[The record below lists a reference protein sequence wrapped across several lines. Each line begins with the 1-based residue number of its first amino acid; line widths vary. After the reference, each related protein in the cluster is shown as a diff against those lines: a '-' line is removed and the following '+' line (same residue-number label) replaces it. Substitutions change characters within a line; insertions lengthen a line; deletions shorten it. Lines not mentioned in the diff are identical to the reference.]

1 MIRFTNGDMFSV
13 NADILINTVNC
24 VGVMG
29 AGVALAFKERY
40 PSMYIEYKELCNKG
54 LIKPG
59 ELHVWHNNDKI
70 IVNFPTK
77 RHWRNKSLYKDI
89 ESGLV
94 VLNHFLKTK
103 NKGRVALP
111 ALGCGHGG
119 LDWNIVSKMIKD
131 HLSEINLDIM
141 VFEPN
146 DSRNITKTK
155 KTESIKH
162 LDLEQLNISQ
172 LQTSIFFQE
181 KQYIQGNTDLLKRNP
196 KNIFILDH
204 KKDNTSKAT
213 SALIK
218 SFMNINSQGDVSA
231 IIYRSNK
238 DDHIIKK
245 ILKQKQ
251 SIIIILPFG
260 MFAYNNNIVQELT
273 AESNILFISPYS
285 LHEEWSENKF
295 INMLVSL
302 STSNFNIISSDDPP
316 LWLKDL
322 YNNTKN
328 INNIYL
334 IKYNDTLSY
343 LSAIGIEKAN
353 LLGKQSK
360 TGDVN
365 LKPLYRERTQHDND
379 LFSLNFHELKKVIY
393 ALEQSGI
400 EGEFEYLLK
409 FKSDHQISKD
419 IIKNILKT
427 K

>member
-1 MIRFTNGDMFSV
+1 
-13 NADILINTVNC
+13 
-24 VGVMG
+24 
-29 AGVALAFKERY
+29 
-40 PSMYIEYKELCNKG
+40 
-54 LIKPG
+54 
-59 ELHVWHNNDKI
+59 
-70 IVNFPTK
+70 
-77 RHWRNKSLYKDI
+77 
-89 ESGLV
+89 
-94 VLNHFLKTK
+94 
-103 NKGRVALP
+103 
-111 ALGCGHGG
+111 
-119 LDWNIVSKMIKD
+119 
-131 HLSEINLDIM
+131 
-141 VFEPN
+141 
-146 DSRNITKTK
+146 
-155 KTESIKH
+155 
-162 LDLEQLNISQ
+162 
-172 LQTSIFFQE
+172 
-181 KQYIQGNTDLLKRNP
+181 
-196 KNIFILDH
+196 
-204 KKDNTSKAT
+204 
-213 SALIK
+213 
-218 SFMNINSQGDVSA
+218 
-231 IIYRSNK
+231 
-238 DDHIIKK
+238 
-245 ILKQKQ
+245 
-251 SIIIILPFG
+251 
-260 MFAYNNNIVQELT
+260 NNIVQELKT
-273 AESNILFISPYS
+273 ESNILFISPYS

-365 LKPLYRERTQHDND
+365 LKPLYRERTQHDNN

-400 EGEFEYLLK
+400 EDEFEYLLK